1 MKTKAKTLVLIL
13 LITLSMASLINI
25 SINLSPRV
33 SLPQTKQENEEIN
46 TSMPITP
53 EYKYHYENDFDLYWY
68 TLDSVYYAQ
77 IFGHQTEWSQDPNDD
92 LELDIWFYNHLF
104 QGQLDPFSMSASL
117 FVESHN
123 SFKKQP
129 DSTLG
134 AYIDFHVGLN
144 ILEFYGI
151 PDIRSVDLILMIID
165 GATFEPV
172 HLLTIN
178 NPAPQQYRFYIP
190 NFNRFINATT
200 GKVRFALMGITYGFV
215 PTFTVGGLSLFLR
228 FEGLRITQE
237 IVPEVQPTEKRT
249 LIFVHG
255 FGPDPCTPENWAT
268 FYTPEFLKTY
278 DTIIVINYV
287 GYFYGFRYSKGD
299 TDWTILDMNT
309 PITLAT
315 SIAFI
320 ALVLKDYIKLN
331 YEYIG
336 DKVDFICH
344 SMGGLVTRWMIKF
357 FYAEIQAFYNNRGK
371 VFDIENVCLIATPN
385 HGVWFTWILSLFI
398 PPFPLQISEM
408 IGIPP
413 SPFLIALN
421 ADDETPYTP
430 DISWY
435 TYRSGVR
442 LTLGVRHDGMVDEVS
457 AQLNGAVNRGWF
469 QLDHEILRQSNMVKT
484 VIFNDLIK
492 PPQLINSIFNGGTP
506 GIIMKIEDLTLQPNY
521 DEPGGKTLLSIA
533 LPSEDANDIDKT
545 SVTLHISTNDYQM
558 TLKGGTEDTY
568 EVELPLVEENYP
580 FSITADE
587 LDGGLYQISGNLR
600 IIDDDVIPPEI
611 QITPGDISISDEDAV
626 GGVLVEWEISD
637 YSGISEA
644 SVTLNGVEINSYTNQ
659 GAITDSHL
667 LANELGEY
675 NISVWAR
682 DNDNDPEHDPP
693 GEDWSETSVE
703 RTITIYDDDI
713 NPPVIQITP
722 GDLYISDEEAIGGV
736 LISWEISDYSGIF
749 EANVTLNGVEIG
761 SYTNQGTI
769 TDSYLLP
776 NELGVYSIS
785 IWAKD
790 NDNDSEDDRS
800 EYLIEKSITI
810 YDDDLN
816 PPDIQITPGDLDIS
830 VEEAEGG
837 ILVEWEISD
846 YSGISEANVLING
859 IEIRSYANQGTITDS
874 FLLANEP
881 GVYNFSIWAKD
892 NDNDLE
898 NDWLEDST
906 IISITI
912 YEDNT
917 PSPAIPGYSIFIIL
931 GIISVIIIPTSKK
944 RRNFKI

>member
-1 MKTKAKTLVLIL
+1 M
-13 LITLSMASLINI
+13 
-25 SINLSPRV
+25 NL
-33 SLPQTKQENEEIN
+33 EER
-46 TSMPITP
+46 
-53 EYKYHYENDFDLYWY
+53 HYY
-68 TLDSVYYAQ
+68 
-77 IFGHQTEWSQDPNDD
+77 
-92 LELDIWFYNHLF
+92 
-104 QGQLDPFSMSASL
+104 
-117 FVESHN
+117 
-123 SFKKQP
+123 
-129 DSTLG
+129 
-134 AYIDFHVGLN
+134 
-144 ILEFYGI
+144 
-151 PDIRSVDLILMIID
+151 
-165 GATFEPV
+165 
-172 HLLTIN
+172 
-178 NPAPQQYRFYIP
+178 
-190 NFNRFINATT
+190 
-200 GKVRFALMGITYGFV
+200 
-215 PTFTVGGLSLFLR
+215 
-228 FEGLRITQE
+228 
-237 IVPEVQPTEKRT
+237 
-249 LIFVHG
+249 
-255 FGPDPCTPENWAT
+255 
-268 FYTPEFLKTY
+268 
-278 DTIIVINYV
+278 
-287 GYFYGFRYSKGD
+287 
-299 TDWTILDMNT
+299 
-309 PITLAT
+309 
-315 SIAFI
+315 
-320 ALVLKDYIKLN
+320 
-331 YEYIG
+331 
-336 DKVDFICH
+336 
-344 SMGGLVTRWMIKF
+344 
-357 FYAEIQAFYNNRGK
+357 
-371 VFDIENVCLIATPN
+371 
-385 HGVWFTWILSLFI
+385 
-398 PPFPLQISEM
+398 
-408 IGIPP
+408 
-413 SPFLIALN
+413 
-421 ADDETPYTP
+421 
-430 DISWY
+430 
-435 TYRSGVR
+435 
-442 LTLGVRHDGMVDEVS
+442 
-457 AQLNGAVNRGWF
+457 
-469 QLDHEILRQSNMVKT
+469 
-484 VIFNDLIK
+484 
-492 PPQLINSIFNGGTP
+492 
-506 GIIMKIEDLTLQPNY
+506 
-521 DEPGGKTLLSIA
+521 
-533 LPSEDANDIDKT
+533 PSEDANDIDKT

-874 FLLANEP
+874 FLLAN
-881 GVYNFSIWAKD
+881 
-892 NDNDLE
+892 
-898 NDWLEDST
+898 
-906 IISITI
+906 
-912 YEDNT
+912 
-917 PSPAIPGYSIFIIL
+917 
-931 GIISVIIIPTSKK
+931 
-944 RRNFKI
+944 